1 MNRYL
6 TTAMAGLSLASP
18 AAAQSWADFDD
29 RSSAPIVRDDVSP
42 GFSLEWRLRF
52 GADTL
57 REDAQTFRL
66 GLAPVRD
73 GQFGE
78 QAPLMRFQA
87 TRNGLGFSGPDAM
100 YADGEG
106 RWYWPESSG
115 GKVLVI
121 GVAALAAWGI
131 YEAVE
136 DDDDDA
142 DEVDRDFG
150 E

>member
-6 TTAMAGLSLASP
+6 TTAMAGLALASP
-18 AAAQSWADFDD
+18 VAAQSWADFDD
-29 RSSAPIVRDDVSP
+29 RSYAPIVHDDVSP
-42 GFSLEWRLRF
+42 GMSVEWRLRF
-52 GADTL
+52 GAGTL

-73 GQFGE
+73 GQFGK

-87 TRNGLGFSGPDAM
+87 TRNGLDFSGPDTM

-106 RWYWPESSG
+106 RWYWPESTG

-136 DDDDDA
+136 DDDNPNGDG
-142 DEVDRDFG
+142 RDNGF
-150 E
+150 